1 MTQNNRM
8 QIKLNV
14 DFQVALGPLKNEVT
28 RVGEEM
34 APNISD
40 KKGYRGSGV
49 HTNSDIT
56 NKSMHKFNM
65 LLMNSCIFLVFK
77 YTLGR
82 RLGTG
87 WFYRSLNM
95 LLLAQ

>member
-28 RVGEEM
+28 RVGEEV

-56 NKSMHKFNM
+56 KKSMHKFNM

-87 WFYRSLNM
+87 WFYRSVNI
-95 LLLAQ
+95 LL